1 MATLKTTITE
11 QVQLQ
16 GQQQGGTVTNNI
28 IGVTNVVKRIVTAT
42 TTEVG
47 LLGFAADLTSIGSTG
62 YLAGVFAEDKV
73 KYIRIT
79 NLDGTNHIVLT
90 FKDEDN
96 TEFAIKLDKGKSFIY
111 NGDVSGGLVDTM
123 HAGGS
128 ALTVSL
134 NDLVDITVDADTA
147 SCKVEVFVAST
158 D

>member
-90 FKDEDN
+90 
-96 TEFAIKLDKGKSFIY
+96 ILLFIMEMY
-111 NGDVSGGLVDTM
+111 LVDLLILCM
-123 HAGGS
+123 
-128 ALTVSL
+128 
-134 NDLVDITVDADTA
+134 LVDQH
-147 SCKVEVFVAST
+147 
-158 D
+158 